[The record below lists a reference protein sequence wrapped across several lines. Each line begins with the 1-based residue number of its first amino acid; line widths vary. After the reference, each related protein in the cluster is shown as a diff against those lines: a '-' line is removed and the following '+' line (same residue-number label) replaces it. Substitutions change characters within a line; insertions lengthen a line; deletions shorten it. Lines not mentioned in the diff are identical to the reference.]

1 MLGCVH
7 PMSLAD
13 NIKHLRT
20 LKQLSQPQ
28 LADKAGLSKGYV
40 YMLESGEM
48 TNPSI
53 EKLSSIAK
61 ALDCTIADLIGQP
74 KTKAKVEVAL
84 EIPPGLQEFARR
96 KKREGDPLGESD
108 LKSLAYTQYRGK
120 RPQTAEDWAY
130 VYEFLKRTLE
140 H

>member
-1 MLGCVH
+1 MA
-7 PMSLAD
+7 LAD
-13 NIKHLRT
+13 NIKRLRG

-28 LADKAGLSKGYV
+28 LADKAKLSKGYV

-53 EKLSSIAK
+53 EKLFQIAD

-74 KTKAKVEVAL
+74 KTVAAAQAAP
-84 EIPPGLQEFARR
+84 EIPPALQEFAR
-96 KKREGDPLGESD
+96 KKKKEGDPLSD
-108 LKSLAYTQYRGK
+108 SELLSLAHTQYRGK

-140 H
+140 GPAS